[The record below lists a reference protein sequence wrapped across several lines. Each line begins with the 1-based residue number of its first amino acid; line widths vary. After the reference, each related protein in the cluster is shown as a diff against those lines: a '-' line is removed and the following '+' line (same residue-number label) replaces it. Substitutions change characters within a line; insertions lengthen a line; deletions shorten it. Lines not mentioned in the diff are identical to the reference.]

1 MRNIVVAAALLAVV
15 STVFGQQPQPQL
27 ASRDQAYRL
36 QPSDVLEVEYVFT
49 PEYNQVAAVEP
60 DGTVRLKVVG
70 PVKVAGLSLDEATAA
85 IVAKASVPLNNPELT
100 LTLKEYV
107 KPHFTV
113 YGEVAR
119 PGIYDIHGK
128 VTLLQAVAMSGGVKD
143 ISKESKVL
151 LVRQVNAEFAS
162 VKVMNT
168 KFLSSAKGVQEDVTL
183 QPNDMLIIP
192 KNLLGKIEPYV
203 RVASQGLTSLY
214 GVQVFK

>member
-49 PEYNQVAAVEP
+49 PEYNQVAAIEP

-85 IVAKASVPLNNPELT
+85 ITAKASVPLNHPELT

-143 ISKESKVL
+143 ISKQTKVL

-168 KFLSSAKGVQEDVTL
+168 KFLSSEKGVQEDVTL
-183 QPNDMLIIP
+183 QPNDMLIVP

>member
-1 MRNIVVAAALLAVV
+1 MRNIVVTAALLTLVGA
-15 STVFGQQPQPQL
+15 VFGQQPQL
-27 ASRDQAYRL
+27 AARDQAYRL

-49 PEYNQVAAVEP
+49 PEYNQVASIEP

-85 IVAKASVPLNNPELT
+85 ITAKASVPLNHPELT

-143 ISKESKVL
+143 ISKQTKVL

-168 KFLSSAKGVQEDVTL
+168 KFLSSEKGVQEDVTL
-183 QPNDMLIIP
+183 QPNDMLIVP

>member
-1 MRNIVVAAALLAVV
+1 MRNIVVTAALLTLVGA
-15 STVFGQQPQPQL
+15 VFGQQPQL
-27 ASRDQAYRL
+27 AARDQAYRL

-49 PEYNQVAAVEP
+49 PEYNQVASIEP

-85 IVAKASVPLNNPELT
+85 ITAKASVPLNHPELT

-143 ISKESKVL
+143 VSKASKVL

-168 KFLSSAKGVQEDVTL
+168 KFLSSAKGVQEDVIL
-183 QPNDMLIIP
+183 QPNDMLIVP